1 MQYGKN
7 DANHKPLTDCITI
20 MQHVLIILKSMKS
33 LNALNIEQDVLTL
46 ANRHNMTYY
55 DTAYVIAAMKN
66 NLELVLTIRK

>member
-7 DANHKPLTDCITI
+7 DVNHKPLTDCITI

-33 LNALNIEQDVLTL
+33 LNALNIEQDVPTL